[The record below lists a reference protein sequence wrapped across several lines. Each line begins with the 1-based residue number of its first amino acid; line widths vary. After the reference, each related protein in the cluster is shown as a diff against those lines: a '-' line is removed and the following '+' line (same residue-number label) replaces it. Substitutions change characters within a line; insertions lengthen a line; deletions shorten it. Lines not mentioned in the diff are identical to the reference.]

1 MEMVTLP
8 KEKFEQMKQEII
20 FLKNSF
26 IYKRLLEFEQNI
38 SKGKKFTRE
47 DLGF

>member
-1 MEMVTLP
+1 MINLP

-20 FLKNSF
+20 FLRNSI
-26 IYKRLLEFEQNI
+26 IYKRLLEFEKNI
-38 SKGKKFTRE
+38 ICGKRHTRE

>member
-1 MEMVTLP
+1 METVILP

-20 FLKNSF
+20 FLISSL
-26 IYKRLLEFEQNI
+26 IYKRLLEFERNI
-38 SKGKKFTRE
+38 CRGRKFSRD